1 MEFVENLPEKL
12 KEIRAKPIYRKYI
25 DSMQEIYDNEIENPV
40 YTPNLTDYS
49 EFFKSGGR
57 MNYEN
62 KYFLRRKRL
71 TAAAILYLYYEK
83 QEYLNE
89 LCVEL

>member
-1 MEFVENLPEKL
+1 MEFFENLPEKL

-25 DSMQEIYDNEIENPV
+25 DSMQKIYDNEIENPV

>member
-1 MEFVENLPEKL
+1 
-12 KEIRAKPIYRKYI
+12 
-25 DSMQEIYDNEIENPV
+25 
-40 YTPNLTDYS
+40 
-49 EFFKSGGR
+49 

-89 LCVEL
+89 LCVEV